1 MALPDLGTPEKARL
15 LALMALGGAASNAE
29 LRERG
34 ALPLEGEP
42 RRRVNALGLV
52 TSVKRGRLLHHE
64 LTEAGWRWC
73 DEELSAAA
81 PARTQPLGRAF
92 YLVLPLI
99 RRFLDRADLSL
110 ADFVSLEAVPQF
122 VPAGDVPAGSRPAD
136 GAAPA
141 EGGPEPAAADLET
154 RIRDAYWTLTAAPGD
169 WVQLTAVRGRLTGL
183 SRAEVDA
190 TLQTMERSPDVHIV
204 PEADQRAL
212 TAADRDAAVRIGGK
226 YKHLLS
232 ISAR

>member
-1 MALPDLGTPEKARL
+1 MAVPDLGTPEKSRL

-42 RRRVNALGLV
+42 RRRVNELGLV
-52 TSVKRGRLLHHE
+52 TSVKKGRLLHHE

-92 YLVLPLI
+92 YLVLPVI

-110 ADFVSLEAVPQF
+110 ADFVSLEAIPQF
-122 VPAGDVPAGSRPAD
+122 GPTGEAAAIEGGSVPAV
-136 GAAPA
+136 
-141 EGGPEPAAADLET
+141 ADLET
-154 RIRDAYWTLTAAPGD
+154 RIRDAYWLLAATPGD
-169 WVQLTAVRGRLTGL
+169 WVQLTAVRGRLSGL
-183 SRAEVDA
+183 SRGAVDA

-204 PEADQRAL
+204 PEADQRSL
-212 TAADRDAAVRIGGK
+212 TEADRDAAIRIGGK